1 MEDGHCVAFTP
12 GSGKDRNIPPVPIGA
27 HEYFLV
33 GDNRD
38 NSADSRIWGP
48 LSERQ
53 ILGKVVYIIRRQ

>member
-1 MEDGHCVAFTP
+1 MEDGHWIAFTP
-12 GSGKDRNIPPVPIGA
+12 GAGKDRNIPPVRIGA

-33 GDNRD
+33 RDNRD

-48 LSERQ
+48 LSESQ